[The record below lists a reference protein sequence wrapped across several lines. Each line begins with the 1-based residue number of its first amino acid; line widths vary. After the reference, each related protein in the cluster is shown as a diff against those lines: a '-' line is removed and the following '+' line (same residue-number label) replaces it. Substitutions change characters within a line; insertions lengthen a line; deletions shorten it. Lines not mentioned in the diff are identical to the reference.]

1 MELSTQP
8 ELHTLIKTIMSNHMV
23 DQVGLQGRRKIVNI
37 RHYATIMVELR
48 IIKSIESVMYEG
60 VILGSSM
67 NLGIVMAI
75 MEFMTVLKYFK
86 TG

>member
-37 RHYATIMVELR
+37 RHYATIIR

>member
-23 DQVGLQGRRKIVNI
+23 DQVGLQERRKIVNI

-67 NLGIVMAI
+67 NLGIRSNGYNEIYDCSQV
-75 MEFMTVLKYFK
+75 F
-86 TG
+86 